1 MNIMINMH
9 RFNIT
14 NYFPTPL
21 LHLNNIALAQEMLPV
36 CRSIL
41 DNEEL
46 LTNTWGYKN
55 TYNPGTG
62 IADLEEMSKF
72 KSYIISLAKEF
83 LDKLGYQTIQ
93 FEPQIFTSQMNEKD
107 SHGRHSHAG
116 AVLSG
121 VFYLNMPEGA
131 SPIQFYDPRPWRDTR
146 VLPMKRNTEYT
157 QPSFNFQPIVGDLIM
172 WESWLHHEVIPN
184 NCEDRITLVFNL

>member
-1 MNIMINMH
+1 MH

-14 NYFPTPL
+14 DHFSTPL
-21 LHLNNIALAQEMLPV
+21 LHLNNAGLAREMLPI
-36 CRSIL
+36 CRKIL
-41 DNEEL
+41 NDDTL

-55 TYNPGTG
+55 TYNPVNG
-62 IADLEEMSKF
+62 IAHLPEMESF
-72 KSYIISLAKEF
+72 KKYTHSVAREF
-83 LDKLGYQTIQ
+83 LDHLGYDKIE
-93 FEPQIFTSQMNEKD
+93 FVDQIFTSQMNKRD
-107 SHGRHSHAG
+107 SHGRHAHPG

-146 VLPMKRNTEYT
+146 VLPIKRNSEYNRSSLVFK
-157 QPSFNFQPIVGDLIM
+157 PVAGDLLL

-184 NCEDRITLVFNL
+184 DCDDRVTLVFNL